1 MFMNGIYKCSF
12 AIIIKK
18 KMVLL
23 HSAEFIVIIKR
34 IFKVNAAD
42 VRYKLRIPR
51 RL

>member
-1 MFMNGIYKCSF
+1 MFMKGIYKCSF

-18 KMVLL
+18 TVLL

-42 VRYKLRIPR
+42 VHYELRILR
-51 RL
+51 WL